1 MPGALLKGLI
11 NTWIA
16 TTGRKRSLAD
26 DTWLKGPTGGE
37 QIGSS
42 FYQTYAQEAGLQT
55 FAEADAGLLADF
67 RQVIAP
73 NDPNRERLKDSI
85 IHFYEHT
92 AAYKLEVWSQWF
104 RPMRFFART
113 LVGLVSTKMD
123 QLNIPL
129 NPLETSR
136 GMSNEV
142 IRLVPPGSA
151 VQEAAC
157 WLRTSIQNGKVV
169 YAGFYAPAQLKGIPM
184 LRVVFPLPSGN
195 ATVLLRTEVQP
206 DGSVKLLSD
215 GKRYGDAGYYR
226 LRKSGAGYVRVKYI
240 PIKES
245 IHVFEDAEGILRT
258 DHLFWFLGF
267 KLLHLHYKI
276 LPR

>member
-1 MPGALLKGLI
+1 MSGVLLKALI

-16 TTGRKRSLAD
+16 TTGRKRSLESYP
-26 DTWLKGPTGGE
+26 WLKGPVGDKH
-37 QIGSS
+37 IGSG
-42 FYQTYAQEAGLQT
+42 FYENYAQAAGFEIKQ
-55 FAEADAGLLADF
+55 EPDAGLLPDF
-67 RQVIAP
+67 NRVIGK
-73 NDPNRERLKDSI
+73 NDPNRHLLKPSI

-92 AAYKLEVWSQWF
+92 ASYKLEVWSQWF

-113 LVGLVSTKMD
+113 LVSMVSSKMD

-142 IRLVPPGSA
+142 IRLIRPGNGI
-151 VQEAAC
+151 QEMAC
-157 WLRTSIQNGKVV
+157 WLRKSIQSGKVV
-169 YAGFYAPAQLKGIPM
+169 YAGFYSAAEIGDVPM
-184 LRVVFPLPSGN
+184 VRVVFPLPSGS
-195 ATVLLRTEVQP
+195 ATVLLRTEVQA

-215 GKRYGDAGYYR
+215 GKKQGEAGYYR
-226 LRKSGAGYVRVKYI
+226 LRKSSENTVRVKYI
-240 PIKES
+240 PLRES
-245 IHVFEDAEGILRT
+245 IHVFEDEEGILRT
-258 DHLFWFLGF
+258 DHLFWFCGF

>member
-16 TTGRKRSLAD
+16 TTGRKRSLEAD
-26 DTWLKGPTGGE
+26 PWLEGPTGDE

-42 FYQTYAQEAGLQT
+42 FYQTYARAEGLQT
-55 FAEADAGLLADF
+55 FAEPDAGLLADF
-67 RQVIAP
+67 RKVIAV
-73 NDPNRERLKDSI
+73 NDPHRDKLKSSI

-142 IRLVPPGSA
+142 IRLVPPGA
-151 VQEAAC
+151 TEQQAAC
-157 WLRTSIQNGKVV
+157 WLRKSIQNGKVV
-169 YAGFYAPAQLKGIPM
+169 YAGFYSPAERNGLPM
-184 LRVVFPLPSGN
+184 VRVVFPLPAGN

-226 LRKSGAGYVRVKYI
+226 LRRSDTGYVRVKYI

-245 IHVFEDAEGILRT
+245 IHVFEDAEGVLRT
-258 DHLFWFLGF
+258 DHLFWFMGF

>member
-1 MPGALLKGLI
+1 MAGVLLKGLI

-16 TTGRKRSLAD
+16 TTGRKRNLEQYP
-26 DTWLKGPTGGE
+26 WLKGPVGDQ
-37 QIGSS
+37 QIGST
-42 FYQTYAQEAGLQT
+42 FYETYAHTAGL
-55 FAEADAGLLADF
+55 EIKKEPDAGLLTDF
-67 RQVIAP
+67 SKVIP
-73 NDPNRERLKDSI
+73 KDDPNLLLLNPAI
-85 IHFYEHT
+85 THFYEHT

-104 RPMRFFART
+104 RPIRFFART
-113 LVGLVSTKMD
+113 LVKMLSSKMD

-142 IRLVPPGSA
+142 IRLIRPGTEQ
-151 VQEAAC
+151 QEAAC
-157 WLRTSIQNGKVV
+157 WLRKSIQNQKVV
-169 YAGFYAPAQLKGIPM
+169 YAGFYSAVTLNDKPM
-184 LRVVFPLPSGN
+184 VRVVFPLPAGS
-195 ATVLLRTEVQP
+195 ATVLLRTVVLE

-215 GKRYGDAGYYR
+215 GKKQGDAGYYR
-226 LRKSGAGYVRVKYI
+226 LRKSGENTVRVKYI

-245 IHVFEDAEGILRT
+245 IHVFEDEEGVLRT
-258 DHLFWFLGF
+258 DHLFWFFGF